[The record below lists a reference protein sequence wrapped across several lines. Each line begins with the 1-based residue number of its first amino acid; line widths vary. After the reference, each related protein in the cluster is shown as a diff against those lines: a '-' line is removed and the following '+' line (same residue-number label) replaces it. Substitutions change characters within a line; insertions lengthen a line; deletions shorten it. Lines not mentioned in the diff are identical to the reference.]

1 MADQI
6 LVLLRIKK
14 DPYDSFD
21 TWNELFEN
29 SSRKPK
35 VFFLFAKSSSYQSTF
50 SIFNFNYKRII
61 KEIGDYFNLGIL
73 ASVQA
78 QLFPNQKFKKEKKD
92 FQDLTHNIVSSVRFS
107 KGIRDVTLDYEN
119 LSNNEFNNDY
129 SMGYLNH
136 FGFRAGTA
144 TPFNFY
150 DISNEFQLPLKVH
163 PIFADE
169 KGIKKIDSVNP
180 FEKLEKYYNSL
191 PLPCAKLTIVLNN
204 KFLRSIRINNTFQKG
219 FLDYIND

>member
-1 MADQI
+1 MI
-6 LVLLRIKK
+6 VLIHGMNYLRIA
-14 DPYDSFD
+14 
-21 TWNELFEN
+21 
-29 SSRKPK
+29 PK
-35 VFFLFAKSSSYQSTF
+35 SQRYFFICQKFILPVYVFNFQ
-50 SIFNFNYKRII
+50 FNYKRII

-78 QLFPNQKFKKEKKD
+78 QLFPNQKLKKEKR

-107 KGIRDVTLDYEN
+107 NGIRDVTLDYEN

-150 DISNEFQLPLKVH
+150 DISNEFQLPLKSTSN
-163 PIFADE
+163 I
-169 KGIKKIDSVNP
+169 
-180 FEKLEKYYNSL
+180 
-191 PLPCAKLTIVLNN
+191 C
-204 KFLRSIRINNTFQKG
+204 
-219 FLDYIND
+219 